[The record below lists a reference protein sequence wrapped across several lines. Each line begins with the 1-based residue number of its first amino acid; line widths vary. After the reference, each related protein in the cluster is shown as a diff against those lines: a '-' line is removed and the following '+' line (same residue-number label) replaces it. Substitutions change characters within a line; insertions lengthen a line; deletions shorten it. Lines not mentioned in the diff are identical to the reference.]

1 MNKLCVHDIFV
12 SRIKIISGKD
22 VDALSG
28 VTKYVFMK
36 IENIAAKPIK
46 KVTAIAL
53 LCIATLC
60 VCGALNLPACQAK
73 VVLHHQRFGYNTC
86 KVRDQYRKTL
96 PFYLDWT
103 VLFVCILSSNFYIW
117 Q

>member
-46 KVTAIAL
+46 KFTAIAL

-60 VCGALNLPACQAK
+60 VCDALNLPACQAK
-73 VVLHHQRFGYNTC
+73 VVLHHQRFEYNTC

-103 VLFVCILSSNFYIW
+103 VLFV
-117 Q
+117 